1 MVRCGDGKTRIQSK
15 SEEDEVMRVIHELA
29 DGLFEAT
36 DIDALERNVR
46 KFLEDNKIPAE
57 VGREGEDVV
66 VSYPDI
72 KDIDAD
78 EDERII
84 LSFCR
89 DRRFGKAK
97 KVVKEWIEKVP
108 WNSDAYRLRSQIE
121 MENKEFDAAIEF
133 CKHSLKLNP
142 RNLYAMILMGNLLSR
157 DKGWIDQ
164 GLVWFKRAYEL
175 FPESVLAVNNYAG
188 ALAQKGG
195 EDSAKLE
202 ALFRQ
207 AIDLD
212 PSYLNPA
219 YALAGLLIEKNDLAS
234 AFEVVESAL
243 RNGRSRPENNT
254 PIKDILTQML
264 VRLAIELSKNVG
276 MEIVDA
282 KRAEVKEEGGIDVEI
297 AKDDKLG
304 VPAKMEL
311 ADRYGRDH
319 HRLVYNP
326 AKTQNGQ
333 AYYLLHELEK
343 QILNIES
350 EKAGKKAQFIQTK
363 EGSEKLLNKT
373 RDYVTNKLRSLLPHD
388 KIGEFL
394 TTLVTGIGGQLMNCP
409 LDCIVA
415 ERLHEKCKEL
425 RPCQVVATFELA
437 KGGMMSVI
445 SGVNG
450 GFPKNIV
457 KLNRTLN
464 AVSFLQ
470 HKELLGIDF
479 VDKLNLSSDET
490 KLAKSL
496 YDDFKK
502 TMSDFRPGDEW
513 QLVRRFLAQTK
524 CDEYFS
530 VLWEEEQ
537 RAEEKRKE
545 ESTRLFQQRVA
556 SGEDVALNM
565 AITMYMVE
573 AIKRLRSYD
582 VEHVRVIAAEI
593 AMLGTRGI
601 SPDKKSGYSVPSLDN
616 EDMSGCRMLAYY
628 YVSWKIGFPDAVQKL
643 GLPLENE
650 YIHALS
656 LAGEGR

>member
-1 MVRCGDGKTRIQSK
+1 MK
-15 SEEDEVMRVIHELA
+15 VIHELA
-29 DGLFEAT
+29 DGLFDGT

-46 KFLEDNKIPAE
+46 QFLDDNKISAE

-66 VSYPDI
+66 VFYPDI

-78 EDERII
+78 EDERIV

-97 KVVKEWIEKVP
+97 KVIKEWIEKAP
-108 WNSDAYRLRSQIE
+108 WSSEAYRLRSQIE

-157 DKGWIDQ
+157 DKGWVDQ

-188 ALAQKGG
+188 ALTQKGG
-195 EDSAKLE
+195 VDPAKLE
-202 ALFRQ
+202 SLFRK
-207 AIDLD
+207 AIELD
-212 PSYLNPA
+212 PTYLNPS
-219 YALAGLLIEKNDLAS
+219 YALAGLLVEKNDLAS

-243 RNGRSRPENNT
+243 RNGRSRPEDNT
-254 PIKDILTQML
+254 SIKDILTQML
-264 VRLAIELSKNVG
+264 MRLAIELSKNVG
-276 MEIVDA
+276 MEIVDT
-282 KRAEVKEEGGIDVEI
+282 KRAEVKELGGIDVEI
-297 AKDDKLG
+297 AKDDKLD

-311 ADRYGRDH
+311 ADRYGRGH

-343 QILNIES
+343 QVLNIES
-350 EKAGKKAQFIQTK
+350 EKVGKKAQFIQTK
-363 EGSEKLLNKT
+363 EGRGKLLKKT
-373 RDYVTNKLRSLLPHD
+373 WDYMTDKLISLVPHD
-388 KIGEFL
+388 KMDEFL

-409 LDCIVA
+409 LDYIVA
-415 ERLHEKCKEL
+415 ERLHEKCKEI

-437 KGGMMSVI
+437 KDGMTSVMS
-445 SGVNG
+445 GANG

-470 HKELLGIDF
+470 YKELLGIDF

-490 KLAKSL
+490 KLAKYL
-496 YDDFKK
+496 YDDCKK
-502 TMSDFRPGDEW
+502 TMSDFHPGDEW

-530 VLWEEEQ
+530 VLGEEEQ

-545 ESTRLFQQRVA
+545 ESTRSFQQRVT

-582 VEHVRVIAAEI
+582 VERVRFIAAEI

-601 SPDKKSGYSVPSLDN
+601 SPDKKSGYSVPSLGD

-628 YVSWKIGFPDAVQKL
+628 YVSWKIGFPDKVSAL
-643 GLPLENE
+643 GLPFDKEYAQALELLE
-650 YIHALS
+650 
-656 LAGEGR
+656 AGL

>member
-1 MVRCGDGKTRIQSK
+1 MI
-15 SEEDEVMRVIHELA
+15 VIHELA
-29 DGLFEAT
+29 DGLFEAA
-36 DIDALERNVR
+36 DIDELEGNVR
-46 KFLEDNKIPAE
+46 KFLEDNKISAE
-57 VGREGEDVV
+57 VGREGDAVV
-66 VSYPDI
+66 VAYPDL
-72 KDIDAD
+72 KDIDVD
-78 EDERII
+78 EDERIV

-97 KVVKEWIEKVP
+97 KVVKEWIEKAP

-133 CKHSLKLNP
+133 CEHSLKLNP

-157 DKGWIDQ
+157 DKGYVDQ
-164 GLVWFKRAYEL
+164 GLVWYKRAYEL

-195 EDSAKLE
+195 EDPAKLE
-202 ALFRQ
+202 ALFRK

-212 PSYLNPA
+212 PSYMNPS
-219 YALAGLLIEKNDLAS
+219 YALAGLLVEKNDLAS

-243 RNGRSRPENNT
+243 RNGQSRPENST
-254 PIKDILTQML
+254 PIKEVLTQML

-276 MEIVDA
+276 MEIVDTKLA
-282 KRAEVKEEGGIDVEI
+282 KVKELGGVDVEI
-297 AKDDKLG
+297 AKDEELD

-333 AYYLLHELEK
+333 AYYLVHELEK
-343 QILNIES
+343 QILNVES
-350 EKAGKKAQFIQTK
+350 EKAGKKAQFVQTK
-363 EGSEKLLNKT
+363 EGGEKLLEKT
-373 RDYVTNKLRSLLPHD
+373 RDYVTNALRSLVPHD
-388 KIGEFL
+388 KMGEFL
-394 TTLVTGIGGQLMNCP
+394 KTLATGIGGQLMNCP

-415 ERLHEKCKEL
+415 ERLHENCKAL

-437 KGGMMSVI
+437 RDSVMSVM
-445 SGVNG
+445 SGING

-464 AVSFLQ
+464 LVSFFQ
-470 HKELLGIDF
+470 HKELLGLDF
-479 VDKLNLSSDET
+479 VDKLNPSSDET

-502 TMSDFRPGDEW
+502 TMSGFRPGDEW
-513 QLVRRFLAQTK
+513 QLVRRFLVQTK
-524 CDEYFS
+524 CDEYFL
-530 VLWEEEQ
+530 VLGEEEQ
-537 RAEEKRKE
+537 KAKEKRKE
-545 ESTRLFQQRVA
+545 ESTRSFQQRVT

-582 VEHVRVIAAEI
+582 VERVRFIAAEI

-601 SPDKKSGYSVPSLDN
+601 SPDKKSGYSVPSLGD

-628 YVSWKIGFPDAVQKL
+628 YVSWKIGFPDKVSAL
-643 GLPLENE
+643 GLPFDKEYAQALELLE
-650 YIHALS
+650 
-656 LAGEGR
+656 AGL